1 MTVKTHDWVRD
12 LAHENAEAGAPWW
25 PLVYRALWPSFQ
37 SLEIAPRGSEAQR
50 AGIDRV
56 VRFPDGRVLSIQE
69 KTRRLDRPDL
79 LIEVRHVAADGRTWP
94 GWIEH
99 TSADYLLCLWKP
111 SGVVRLWG
119 MAALR
124 RAWMVNRAR
133 WLRTC
138 RTFEAHNAG
147 GYKSVNVAVPL
158 AALPP
163 ARTVH
168 IDPRVFAAAPRGR
181 CASCGKPGATGFC
194 DGACRTAWR
203 QAPGEAPN
211 PVGG

>member
-56 VRFPDGRVLSIQE
+56 VRFPDGRRVTIQE

-99 TSADYLLCLWKP
+99 TSADCLVYVVKA
-111 SGVVRLWG
+111 SGVVRVWD
-119 MAALR
+119 MPALR
-124 RAWMVNRAR
+124 RLWAINRAR

-138 RTFEAHNAG
+138 RTFEAHNQ
-147 GYKSVNVAVPL
+147 GYRTFNVAVPL

-163 ARTVH
+163 ARTVRL
-168 IDPRVFAAAPRGR
+168 DPRVFRGR
-181 CASCGKPGATGFC
+181 CASCGKPGAGGFC